1 MKAVLRRIGNSRGVV
16 IPKRLLTKAGLEGD
30 VEMTLEHRAL
40 VLRKSARLPRAGW
53 AEAAKR
59 IAARDDD
66 RLSMGEFGNEADSTL
81 EW

>member
-1 MKAVLRRIGNSRGVV
+1 MKVALRHIGKSRGVV
-16 IPKRLLTKAGLEGD
+16 IPKRLLTKASLEGD
-30 VEMTLEHRAL
+30 VEMTLEHGTL

-53 AEAAKR
+53 AEVSKR

-66 RLSMGEFGNEADSTL
+66 RLSMGEFGNEVDSTL

>member
-1 MKAVLRRIGNSRGVV
+1 M
-16 IPKRLLTKAGLEGD
+16 P
-30 VEMTLEHRAL
+30 LEHRAL

>member
-1 MKAVLRRIGNSRGVV
+1 MKVAIRRIGNSRGVV
-16 IPKRLLTKAGLEGD
+16 IPKRLLREAGFEGD
-30 VEMTLEHRAL
+30 VEMTLEHGAL

-59 IAARDDD
+59 IAAHDDD
-66 RLSMGEFGNEADSTL
+66 RLSMGEFGNEVDATL